1 MYIIRGNVY
10 EHPDP
15 SIDGFKEDD
24 SKTTLISKIF
34 NLTKFPSDY
43 ELIIN
48 ELFLDF
54 VLVFIENT
62 YLLKIQ
68 YFGFSIFL
76 RCDACMH
83 LDFSFPKLNFQ
94 FFLIFSFSYIIS
106 HRVTNIII
114 SQKQLITV
122 YMYKTSFHLLSH
134 KFN

>member
-68 YFGFSIFL
+68 YFGFS
-76 RCDACMH
+76 
-83 LDFSFPKLNFQ
+83 FSAQ
-94 FFLIFSFSYIIS
+94 FLISKIEFPISF
-106 HRVTNIII
+106 
-114 SQKQLITV
+114 
-122 YMYKTSFHLLSH
+122 LSH
-134 KFN
+134 TSSRIASQT